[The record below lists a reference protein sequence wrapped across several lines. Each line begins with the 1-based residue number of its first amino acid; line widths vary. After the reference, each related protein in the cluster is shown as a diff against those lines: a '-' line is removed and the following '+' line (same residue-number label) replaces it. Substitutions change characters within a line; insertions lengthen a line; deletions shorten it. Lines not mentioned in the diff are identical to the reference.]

1 LIGMSSFV
9 NWFRTPAHDV
19 GVALIACGL
28 ALIAF
33 TLELW
38 T

>member
-1 LIGMSSFV
+1 MSSFV

-19 GVALIACGL
+19 GLALIAGGM

-33 TLELW
+33 TLQLW
-38 T
+38 S

>member
-1 LIGMSSFV
+1 MTNFV

-19 GVALIACGL
+19 GLALIAAGV

-33 TLELW
+33 TLQLW
-38 T
+38 A

>member
-1 LIGMSSFV
+1 MTNFV
-9 NWFRTPAHDV
+9 NWFRTPAHDA
-19 GVALIACGL
+19 GLALIAAGI

-33 TLELW
+33 TLQLW

>member
-1 LIGMSSFV
+1 MTNLV
-9 NWFRTPAHDV
+9 NWFRTPAHDL
-19 GVALIACGL
+19 GILLIAAGV

-38 T
+38 V